1 VTTLGVGTLVVDDPG
16 QPNAPFHLVD
26 ADNGDITVQTV
37 ETPEPA
43 TLALVGVGLG
53 LMSIQRRIRR

>member
-1 VTTLGVGTLVVDDPG
+1 LVVDDTG
-16 QPNAPFHLVD
+16 LPNAPFHLVD

-53 LMSIQRRIRR
+53 LMSIRRRIRR